1 MVKASRGLR
10 RKTRHILRRKPRE
23 RGLTPITHEFQQFE
37 VGEKVSVVINPSI
50 HKGMP
55 HSRFQGK
62 TGVVKGQQG
71 NSWVVSLHDGDKE
84 KTVVARAEHLKRSS

>member
-10 RKTRHILRRKPRE
+10 RKTRKILRRKPRD
-23 RGLTPITHEFQQFE
+23 RGLTPITHEFQKFE
-37 VGEKVSVVINPSI
+37 IGEKVSVVINPSI

-62 TGVVKGQQG
+62 TGVVMGQQG
-71 NSWVVSLHDGDKE
+71 ASWVVSVHDGNKE
-84 KTVVARAEHLKRSS
+84 KTLVARPEHLKRSS